1 MEEQKI
7 VKNQRWVEFTLA
19 DDSVVKGVVFLSLY
33 EAHRPGPQR
42 VGELLN
48 GQDTFLPIKTG
59 DGTLHLNIDNII
71 EARTSEEEELH
82 ELMMLGRKYRVE
94 IITLGG
100 KKIAGDVFVDLPQES
115 SRVSDFLN
123 QPRRFFPLIASG
135 GVIYV
140 ARRFILSAK
149 D

>member
-19 DDSVVKGVVFLSLY
+19 DGSVVKGVVFLNLY
-33 EAHRPGPQR
+33 DAHRPGPQR

-48 GQDTFLPIKTG
+48 GKDTFLPIKT
-59 DGTLHLNIDNII
+59 DEGTLHLNVDNII

-82 ELMMLGRKYRVE
+82 DLMMLGKKYRVE
-94 IITLGG
+94 IITLSGRN
-100 KKIAGDVFVDLPQES
+100 IAGDVFVDLPKES

-123 QPRRFFPLIASG
+123 QTQRFFALMVPGS
-135 GVIYV
+135 VIYV